1 MKNEQNRYVDNWDRE
16 ITNTYM
22 RKDTDQ
28 CLLDEKISL
37 IILCNKYLY
46 NDMAMK
52 MFLKHK
58 NRDS

>member
-28 CLLDEKISL
+28 CLIDEKISL

-46 NDMAMK
+46 NDTAMI

>member
-1 MKNEQNRYVDNWDRE
+1 
-16 ITNTYM
+16 M

-28 CLLDEKISL
+28 CLIDEKISL

-46 NDMAMK
+46 NDTAMI